1 MKYLLIALLMF
12 TGTPALAQ
20 RRIPPPDQRVE
31 DIKAAYERYVYSF
44 TREYTA
50 RCAELVQAAPREQ
63 KLQVMM
69 NDCQKLHTEIMADVM
84 SFKEFECLQKAI
96 EKANKCPFDDD

>member
-20 RRIPPPDQRVE
+20 RRIPPPDHKVE

-44 TREYTA
+44 TREYRA
-50 RCAELVQAAPREQ
+50 ECAKLVSSAPRSERL
-63 KLQVMM
+63 KVIM
-69 NDCQKLHTEIMADVM
+69 NQCTELHASIMADIM
-84 SFKEFECLQKAI
+84 PYKEFECLQKAI
-96 EKANKCPFDDD
+96 EQVTKCPFDED